1 MASTSK
7 ASRLFEL
14 ADQREYALCQSIN
27 RTIRFRPVKGYF
39 QLVSRLGDGWFWYAL
54 ILAIPFMAPAHG
66 QKIAVLMAF
75 TGLTCTISYKG
86 LKHWLIRE
94 RPFISFPAIN
104 CATPPLDR
112 YSFPS
117 GHTLHAVCFQAMLFA
132 TLPALAWAI
141 LPFTLSVAASR
152 VVLGLH
158 YPSDVAA
165 GALIGG
171 LMGWTSVQLFGD
183 LLPLSQTVAAG

>member
-1 MASTSK
+1 MSTISK
-7 ASRLFEL
+7 ASRFFER
-14 ADQREYALCQSIN
+14 ADQCEFALCQSIN
-27 RTIRFRPVKGYF
+27 RAIRYRSVKSYFR
-39 QLVSRLGDGWFWYAL
+39 LVSWLGDGWLWYAV
-54 ILAIPFMAPAHG
+54 ILAVPFTAPTHG
-66 QKIAVLMAF
+66 EHIAILMAL
-75 TGLTCTISYKG
+75 TGLTCTLTYKV
-86 LKHWLIRE
+86 LKHRLIRE

-104 CATPPLDR
+104 CAMPPLDR

-117 GHTLHAVCFQAMLFA
+117 GHTMHAACFQAMLF
-132 TLPALAWAI
+132 TLLPAVAWAV

-171 LMGWTSVQLFGD
+171 LMGWSSVQLFAE
-183 LLPLSQTVAAG
+183 LAV

>member
-27 RTIRFRPVKGYF
+27 RTTRFRPVKGYF

-66 QKIAVLMAF
+66 QNIAVLMAF

-86 LKHWLIRE
+86 LKHRSEEHTSELQS
-94 RPFISFPAIN
+94 RP
-104 CATPPLDR
+104 
-112 YSFPS
+112 
-117 GHTLHAVCFQAMLFA
+117 
-132 TLPALAWAI
+132 
-141 LPFTLSVAASR
+141 
-152 VVLGLH
+152 
-158 YPSDVAA
+158 
-165 GALIGG
+165 
-171 LMGWTSVQLFGD
+171 
-183 LLPLSQTVAAG
+183 

>member
-54 ILAIPFMAPAHG
+54 ILSIPFMAPAHG
-66 QKIAVLMAF
+66 QNIAVLMAF

-112 YSFPS
+112 YS
-117 GHTLHAVCFQAMLFA
+117 
-132 TLPALAWAI
+132 
-141 LPFTLSVAASR
+141 LS
-152 VVLGLH
+152 
-158 YPSDVAA
+158 
-165 GALIGG
+165 LIHI
-171 LMGWTSVQLFGD
+171 
-183 LLPLSQTVAAG
+183 